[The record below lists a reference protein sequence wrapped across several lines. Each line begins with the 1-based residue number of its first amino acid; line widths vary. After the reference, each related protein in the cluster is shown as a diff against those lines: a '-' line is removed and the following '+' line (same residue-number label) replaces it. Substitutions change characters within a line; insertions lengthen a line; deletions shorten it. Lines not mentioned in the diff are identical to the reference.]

1 VTQQLQQRPALL
13 LPAHPAVQA
22 LRLQLLLLLLL
33 LLLLALYVLLLY
45 CWLFMYRLDVSWLS
59 SLSLARWGTVVAEL

>member
-13 LPAHPAVQA
+13 LPAHPAVPA
-22 LRLQLLLLLLL
+22 LRLQLLLLLL